1 MSAHIEIQP
10 SAREQLD
17 GDTANLIEE
26 IRAMNLNYL
35 ILAQHLIRKDRAQ
48 AMFRLG
54 LSTELADVINN
65 LTIAQVMEIARL
77 PQMLCR
83 FRFVEHDILNLLGD
97 KMSGRVPLMPNTHAA
112 ILLAGSPAEHVV

>member
-1 MSAHIEIQP
+1 M
-10 SAREQLD
+10 
-17 GDTANLIEE
+17 
-26 IRAMNLNYL
+26 
-35 ILAQHLIRKDRAQ
+35 
-48 AMFRLG
+48 
-54 LSTELADVINN
+54 DVINN

-112 ILLAGSPAEHVV
+112 ILLAGSPAEQLV